1 MNDNKMNENINK
13 LFSHL
18 DKWRHFPAYQ
28 LERRADIFF
37 SIYLPD
43 FLKSEKG
50 YDVESMIPEF
60 PIRIGTINSQIDI
73 NKSYKVD
80 YLIKPR
86 NHNRVLFIELKTD
99 SLSRR
104 TKQDDY
110 LIAAKE
116 VGMYSLLNGLKNIY
130 KDTYSKNKYKHLL
143 RELDLAGFIRFTDE
157 RDFEIVDN
165 EYEISII
172 YLQPNGCGD
181 DVITFQQL
189 ANFIETNDDYLS
201 KRFAKSLKEWSST
214 IAGANG
220 K

>member
-1 MNDNKMNENINK
+1 MNDNINK

-43 FLKSEKG
+43 YLKNEMG

-60 PIRIGTINSQIDI
+60 PIRIGAINPQIGI

-80 YLIKPR
+80 YLIKLR
-86 NHNRVLFIELKTD
+86 DDNRVLIIELKTD
-99 SLSRR
+99 TLSRR

-116 VGMYSLLNGLKNIY
+116 VGMYSLLSGLKNIY
-130 KDTYSKNKYKHLL
+130 KATTSKHKYNHLL
-143 RELDLAGFIRFTDE
+143 RELEGAGFIRFIDNG
-157 RDFEIVDN
+157 DFEILNN
-165 EYEISII
+165 EYEISIL
-172 YLQPNGCGD
+172 YVQPTGCGED
-181 DVITFQQL
+181 IISFQQL
-189 ANFIETNDDYLS
+189 AIFIEKYDDYLS
-201 KRFAKSLKEWSST
+201 KRFSQSLKEWSST
-214 IAGANG
+214 LAGAH
-220 K
+220 

>member
-43 FLKSEKG
+43 YLKSEKG

-80 YLIKPR
+80 YLIKLR

-99 SLSRR
+99 SFSRR

-130 KDTYSKNKYKHLL
+130 KATYSKNKYQHLL
-143 RELDLAGFIRFTDE
+143 RELDVTGFIRFIDKE
-157 RDFEIVDN
+157 DFEIVDN

-172 YLQPNGCGD
+172 YLQPNGCGE

-201 KRFAKSLKEWSST
+201 KRFAQSLKEWSST